1 MVSRLENP
9 PLEAGASASIKM
21 ESAPPKGH
29 EVTEAKAV
37 GTEVAQKTVDQKFG
51 SPSIDDKDPGRAVE
65 QQPKGD
71 ASASS
76 NSEDVQIL
84 YQAHEL
90 DKAAGESKLIPTLK
104 SAGVDITDQ
113 KALGDYFER
122 AFDHTT
128 ISGLKEMGEKL
139 SDKPTDE
146 ELGKA
151 MTKVL
156 KGLNTEGDSLGA
168 QVAREAIKAYETD
181 PAGEY
186 KKARDRF
193 VDNSKQFV
201 KQEKRYRDNGD
212 IK

>member
-9 PLEAGASASIKM
+9 PLEAGASASIKL

-51 SPSIDDKDPGRAVE
+51 SPSIDDKDPGKAIE
-65 QQPKGD
+65 QPKGD
-71 ASASS
+71 AGASS
-76 NSEDVQIL
+76 NSKDVQIL
-84 YQAHEL
+84 YRADEL

-104 SAGVDITDQ
+104 SAGVDISDQ
-113 KALGDYFER
+113 KALGDYFEK

-139 SDKPTDE
+139 SDKPTDA

-156 KGLNTEGDSLGA
+156 KTLDTTGDSLGA

-186 KKARDRF
+186 KKSRDRF

-201 KQEKRYRDNGD
+201 KQEKRYRDSGD
-212 IK
+212 VK